1 MICGLV
7 KKADAEKKKIKRNP
21 RKNGADTKKS
31 LKKAG
36 QESDIFR
43 IPGMKRSYFA
53 SALIVI
59 AVIAGGLIFSYIDS
73 NSPKG
78 MVLDFTPGNIT
89 IDTPSFDR
97 AEEFNSQI
105 TLCNQYIAVNDHN
118 NSIDCLKKALGI
130 KNDDV
135 RVVAALG
142 ELYFITGNYSESQR
156 YYSRAVELE
165 PDNKKTRYGYG
176 LALERMKRTYEA
188 LDQYKAAIEIDS
200 DYVPPRNDLGVLLQ
214 KLGMLNESREQ
225 FEIAFTLN
233 PNNTGVVLNYAN
245 VLAELGL
252 KEDAEA
258 NYKKAISLDTENKE
272 IYRNYAQFL
281 YNNRRY
287 SEAKDMLEKSY

>member
-1 MICGLV
+1 M
-7 KKADAEKKKIKRNP
+7 KKADAKKKKNQRNP
-21 RKNGADTKKS
+21 KKDCADTKS
-31 LKKAG
+31 LKKAER
-36 QESDIFR
+36 ESDKFR
-43 IPGMKRSYFA
+43 ILGIERSYFA
-53 SALIVI
+53 SALIVL
-59 AVIAGGLIFSYIDS
+59 AVIAGGLIFGYIDS

-135 RVVAALG
+135 RVVAALA
-142 ELYFITGNYSESQR
+142 ELYFITGNYSESLK
-156 YYSRAVELE
+156 YYSWAVELE

-176 LALERMKRTYEA
+176 LALEKMNRTYEA
-188 LDQYKAAIEIDS
+188 MDQYRAAIEIDS
-200 DYVPPRNDLGVLLQ
+200 DYVPPRNNLGVLFQ

-258 NYKKAISLDTENKE
+258 NYRNAISLDPENKE

-281 YNNRRY
+281 YNNGRY
-287 SEAKDMLEKSY
+287 AEAEDMLERSY